1 MKTAI
6 SAISLKNVVNL
17 KFCEFNSTAYFFE
30 KVDFTEFCVKTQF
43 SREINP
49 LYNVNWFHEIFF
61 TLITVWKFH
70 YFLSLSFY
78 VKSIFENL
86 EVQKLP
92 FLQILGLWKWSI
104 W

>member
-49 LYNVNWFHEIFF
+49 LYNVN
-61 TLITVWKFH
+61 
-70 YFLSLSFY
+70 
-78 VKSIFENL
+78 
-86 EVQKLP
+86 
-92 FLQILGLWKWSI
+92 
-104 W
+104 